1 MSKKEHE
8 KYKIKERIRIRNLR
22 KKKQQHYL
30 QNLKEEAAET
40 LTGNRGNTKGI
51 HRKTR
56 RNMWKHQGK
65 RKKTVR
71 KPVKLNIWES
81 P

>member
-22 KKKQQHYL
+22 KKKQQHYP

-40 LTGNRGNTKGI
+40 LTGNRGNIKGI

-71 KPVKLNIWES
+71 KPVKLNIWEL